1 MTRRRKII
9 TVFGT
14 RPEAIKL
21 APVIHELERRT
32 HTFQTVNIS
41 SGQHRDLLPPF
52 ITLFRLRVD
61 YDLGVHQHDQQ
72 PGEDSRSVNS
82 RIFPIL
88 DCETPDLILVQ
99 GDTSTAV
106 GAAEAGS
113 LLQIPVGHIEAGLR
127 SGDEMRPF
135 PEEIYRKRI
144 TELASYHFAP
154 TLNNRRNLLSEG
166 IPGSRIFVTGNTVI
180 DSLQNVLANNNSF
193 HFVDRIIAE
202 TSGLKRILLTM
213 HRRENIP
220 QLEGVFLTLRRFLE
234 TNADLCI
241 LFPMHPNPAVRHA
254 ARVLRGEPRIRL
266 LEPLDYSEFIH
277 LLRHAWIVLTDSG
290 GIQEEAPTLGK
301 TVLLLRA
308 KTERP
313 EALAT
318 GAVRVA
324 GDSPDSLL
332 RALEN
337 LKTSNLSRPMGF
349 SVSSNPFGNGG
360 SAKAI
365 VDIVER
371 LKEGIYEPADTA
383 VFQPAHLSVTEF

>member
-9 TVFGT
+9 T
-14 RPEAIKL
+14 
-21 APVIHELERRT
+21 
-32 HTFQTVNIS
+32 
-41 SGQHRDLLPPF
+41 
-52 ITLFRLRVD
+52 
-61 YDLGVHQHDQQ
+61 
-72 PGEDSRSVNS
+72 
-82 RIFPIL
+82 
-88 DCETPDLILVQ
+88 
-99 GDTSTAV
+99 
-106 GAAEAGS
+106 
-113 LLQIPVGHIEAGLR
+113 
-127 SGDEMRPF
+127 
-135 PEEIYRKRI
+135 
-144 TELASYHFAP
+144 
-154 TLNNRRNLLSEG
+154 
-166 IPGSRIFVTGNTVI
+166 
-180 DSLQNVLANNNSF
+180 
-193 HFVDRIIAE
+193 
-202 TSGLKRILLTM
+202 
-213 HRRENIP
+213 
-220 QLEGVFLTLRRFLE
+220 
-234 TNADLCI
+234 
-241 LFPMHPNPAVRHA
+241 
-254 ARVLRGEPRIRL
+254 
-266 LEPLDYSEFIH
+266 
-277 LLRHAWIVLTDSG
+277 
-290 GIQEEAPTLGK
+290 EEAPTLGK